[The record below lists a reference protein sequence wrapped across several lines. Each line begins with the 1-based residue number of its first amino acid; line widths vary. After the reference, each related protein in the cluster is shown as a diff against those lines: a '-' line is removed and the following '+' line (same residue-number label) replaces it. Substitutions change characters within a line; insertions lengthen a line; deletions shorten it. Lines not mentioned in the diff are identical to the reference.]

1 MLAKPASALATC
13 SSPGATIAKHHGWG
27 DRLSQ
32 FRRPEVQGQG
42 ASAGSDSLR
51 RLSPRPVFSL
61 RAHTAFPL
69 CTSTSRFPLLVRT
82 PVLVDCELLIIIHW
96 LLVTALGLELGSA
109 KTSL

>member
-1 MLAKPASALATC
+1 MLAKPASALASC

-42 ASAGSDSLR
+42 ISR
-51 RLSPRPVFSL
+51 VRFTPTPLSS
-61 RAHTAFPL
+61 AFPL